1 MAKKKQIIDDT
12 AVQTDV
18 DTVEAVEPLAV
29 SSRDALI
36 ALLDNMPQVP
46 FLNAPTIDPQIVITD
61 NYNPAL
67 REWKNKVRAIAENV

>member
-1 MAKKKQIIDDT
+1 MIQQYKLMLTPLKQLNL
-12 AVQTDV
+12 
-18 DTVEAVEPLAV
+18 LAV

-36 ALLDNMPQVP
+36 ALLDNMPQMP

-61 NYNPAL
+61 SYNPAL